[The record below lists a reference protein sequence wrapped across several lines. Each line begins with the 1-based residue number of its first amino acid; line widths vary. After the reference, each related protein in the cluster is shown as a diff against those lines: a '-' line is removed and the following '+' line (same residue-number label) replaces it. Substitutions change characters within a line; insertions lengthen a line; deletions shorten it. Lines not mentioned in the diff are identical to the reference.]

1 MKKLF
6 NLVRIYRYYRN
17 PKLITKP
24 YWSLNALR
32 KLRNNY
38 EKHSFESNLI
48 AGLIKKLRSIAP
60 YQVEDFSGAK
70 KLYDDYFK
78 LPNAIQSIEELNDL
92 LAQSD
97 VYVTR
102 FRDDIPVKGKRF
114 CEYYINGS
122 FGRRNGVFKID
133 KTIRNYDSPKLE
145 SLSGSYNFIS
155 ESTITQYVYS
165 TKEEIEK
172 YEKAE
177 ELVDEKLKQIDLL
190 KDKIYKLR
198 KEINSIYDC

>member
-6 NLVRIYRYYRN
+6 TLVSIYRYYRN

-24 YWSLNALR
+24 YWSLRALC

-48 AGLIKKLRSIAP
+48 AGLIKKLRAIEP

-70 KLYDDYFK
+70 KLYEDYFK

-92 LAQSD
+92 LTKGD

-102 FRDDIPVKGKRF
+102 FRDEIPVKGNRF

-122 FGRRNGVFKID
+122 FGRENGVFKID
-133 KTIRNYDSPKLE
+133 KVIRNYDSPKLE

-155 ESTITQYVYS
+155 ESNFTQYVYS
-165 TKEEIEK
+165 TNEEIEK
-172 YEKAE
+172 FEKAE
-177 ELVDEKLKQIDLL
+177 ELVNEKLKQIDLL
-190 KDKIYKLR
+190 NDEIYKLR
-198 KEINSIYDC
+198 EEINSLYNF

>member
-6 NLVRIYRYYRN
+6 TLVSIYRYYRN

-38 EKHSFESNLI
+38 ERHSFESNLI
-48 AGLIKKLRSIAP
+48 AGLIKKLRAIAP

-92 LAQSD
+92 LTKGD

-102 FRDDIPVKGKRF
+102 FRDEIPVKGKRY

-133 KTIRNYDSPKLE
+133 KNSYD
-145 SLSGSYNFIS
+145 IS
-155 ESTITQYVYS
+155 ESNLTQYVYS

-172 YEKAE
+172 FDKTE

-190 KDKIYKLR
+190 NDEIYKLR
-198 KEINSIYDC
+198 EEINSLYNF

>member
-38 EKHSFESNLI
+38 ERHSFESNLI
-48 AGLIKKLRSIAP
+48 AGLIKKLRAIAP

-70 KLYDDYFK
+70 KLYEDYFK

-92 LAQSD
+92 LTKGD

-102 FRDDIPVKGKRF
+102 FRDDIPVKGKRY
-114 CEYYINGS
+114 CEYYVNGS

-133 KTIRNYDSPKLE
+133 KNSYD
-145 SLSGSYNFIS
+145 IS
-155 ESTITQYVYS
+155 ESNFTQYLYS

-172 YEKAE
+172 FEKAE

-190 KDKIYKLR
+190 NDEIYKLR
-198 KEINSIYDC
+198 EEINSIYNC

>member
-38 EKHSFESNLI
+38 ERHSFESNLI
-48 AGLIKKLRSIAP
+48 AGLIKKLRAIAP

-70 KLYDDYFK
+70 KLYEDYFK

-92 LAQSD
+92 LTKGD

-102 FRDDIPVKGKRF
+102 FRDDIPVKGKRY
-114 CEYYINGS
+114 CEYYVNGS

-133 KTIRNYDSPKLE
+133 KNSYD
-145 SLSGSYNFIS
+145 IS
-155 ESTITQYVYS
+155 ESNFTQYLYS

-172 YEKAE
+172 FEKAE

-190 KDKIYKLR
+190 NDKIYKLR
-198 KEINSIYDC
+198 EEINSIYNC

>member
-6 NLVRIYRYYRN
+6 TLVSIYRYYRN

-38 EKHSFESNLI
+38 ERHSLESNLI
-48 AGLIKKLRSIAP
+48 AGLIKKLRAIAP

-70 KLYDDYFK
+70 KLYEDYFK

-92 LAQSD
+92 LTKGD

-102 FRDDIPVKGKRF
+102 FRDEIPVKGKRF

-133 KTIRNYDSPKLE
+133 KNSYD
-145 SLSGSYNFIS
+145 IS
-155 ESTITQYVYS
+155 ESNLTQYVYS

-172 YEKAE
+172 FDKTE

-190 KDKIYKLR
+190 NDEIYKLR
-198 KEINSIYDC
+198 EEINSLYNF